1 MSSGNRAEHA
11 RRDMT
16 LLSLYVHIPFCHRR
30 CPYCSFYHERHS
42 RDGEVSFVDAVVDEA
57 RRTLDSIPGGARLDT
72 VYFGG
77 GTPSVLAESSWSRIL
92 KIVDEYVS
100 EAERTEFTCELNPE
114 DVSEALLDYLSGAG
128 INRISLGVQSMD
140 EVAQKVLARC
150 PPETNRRAA
159 RLVMDRFSNVSFDV
173 LLGVPNRPIGSLE
186 STLDEL
192 LASPPAH
199 FSVYCLEPGG
209 DVGEKVER
217 FFDAVDAGRS
227 AEEYLIVCD
236 RLETAGYRHYE
247 VSNFALPCKESRHNR
262 VYWEYGDYV
271 GLGPGAHSYLF
282 GERFSNPPSLQ
293 SYVARTG
300 GQLEEGRVY
309 DNATPAQLEMER
321 VMLGLRTDRGV
332 NVKSLHCPDGEINAI
347 LEGGLGVVHEGRLR
361 LTARGFLVLNEVV
374 LRLFR

>member
-1 MSSGNRAEHA
+1 MSSGNRAEQA
-11 RRDMT
+11 QRDMT

-42 RDGEVSFVDAVVDEA
+42 RDGEKTFVDAVVDEA
-57 RRTLDSIPGGARLDT
+57 RRTLDSIPGVARLDT

-100 EAERTEFTCELNPE
+100 ETEKTEFTCELNPE
-114 DVSEALLDYLSGAG
+114 DVSEELLDYLSGAG
-128 INRISLGVQSMD
+128 VNRISLGIQSMD

-159 RLVMDRFSNVSFDV
+159 KLVKDRFSNVSLDI
-173 LLGVPNRPIGSLE
+173 LLGVPNRRIGSLV

-209 DVGEKVER
+209 DVGERVER

-227 AEEYLIVCD
+227 AEEYLLVCD

-247 VSNFALPCKESRHNR
+247 VSNFALPVFSRTIFMGSILGR
-262 VYWEYGDYV
+262 SASVIGTTAIPPARPSGV
-271 GLGPGAHSYLF
+271 RAKTVITTCCGQSGSTGLG
-282 GERFSNPPSLQ
+282 
-293 SYVARTG
+293 
-300 GQLEEGRVY
+300 
-309 DNATPAQLEMER
+309 
-321 VMLGLRTDRGV
+321 
-332 NVKSLHCPDGEINAI
+332 
-347 LEGGLGVVHEGRLR
+347 
-361 LTARGFLVLNEVV
+361 
-374 LRLFR
+374 